1 MNDGRNV
8 STLAA
13 LIGDPTRATVLTALI
28 ADRALTATEL
38 AQMAAV
44 AKPTISSHLD
54 KLLRG
59 GLLTVEKQGRHKY
72 FRLAGK
78 EVAATLESLMGLA
91 VHTGA
96 LRRPDRRAEPAL
108 CRARACY
115 DHLAGEL
122 GVWVYQRLLDGNALV
137 ARPESEVVQLTARGA
152 ALFAGLGI
160 DVESLRS
167 QRRPLC
173 RACLDWTER
182 RHHLAGALGS
192 ALLDLITR
200 QRWARRAADSR
211 VLHFSTLGEAALRQA
226 LTAR

>member
-1 MNDGRNV
+1 MDDGRDV
-8 STLAA
+8 STIAA
-13 LIGDPTRATVLTALI
+13 LIGDPARATVLTALI

-54 KLLRG
+54 KLVRG

-78 EVAATLESLMGLA
+78 EVAETLEALMGLA
-91 VHTGA
+91 SRKGSIRV
-96 LRRPDRRAEPAL
+96 PNKRAEPAM

-122 GVWVYQRLLDGNALV
+122 GVWAYDRLVEARAVRKEGDGV
-137 ARPESEVVQLTARGA
+137 ELTARGEELFGEMGIEIEPLRA
-152 ALFAGLGI
+152 A
-160 DVESLRS
+160 
-167 QRRPLC
+167 RRPLL

-182 RHHLAGALGS
+182 RHHLAGALGA
-192 ALLDLITR
+192 ALLEHVLR
-200 QRWARRAADSR
+200 KRWARRAADSR
-211 VLHFSTLGEAALRQA
+211 VLHFSALGEDALRRA
-226 LTAR
+226 LARG